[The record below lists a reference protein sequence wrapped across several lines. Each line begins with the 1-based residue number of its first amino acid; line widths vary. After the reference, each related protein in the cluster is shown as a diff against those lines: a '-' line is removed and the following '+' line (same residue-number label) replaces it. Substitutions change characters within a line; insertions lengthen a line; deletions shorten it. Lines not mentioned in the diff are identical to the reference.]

1 MRKLFKEAAVNWLN
15 KSSMPPFIGLLLNLF
30 PLVACFVAI
39 VQLNVAANR
48 ILSALSDVKTEVG
61 NFVGIGHP
69 FLALAWTIIVLQAIS
84 TIIFFNRWR
93 GGCKISESNEPSEDR
108 RVDMRETAR
117 RSVDD
122 PPPPYE

>member
-15 KSSMPPFIGLLLNLF
+15 KSSMPPLIGLLLNLF

-93 GGCKISESNEPSEDR
+93 GGCKIFESNESGEDR
-108 RVDMRETAR
+108 RVNMRETVR